1 MIQEKTERIQKSISQ
16 TNQFMKRLPH
26 TALPVL
32 AAAILCLTASCSK
45 ESPSAGAPVVQEG
58 TAVHVAFNA
67 TQPSVRQYVSGEGDG
82 VGSLDLLVFRA
93 SDGLLAARERVT
105 GEEEIGASV
114 TAGMTMDWYIIANA
128 PEGTFSSF
136 TDETTFLSALTPLTQ
151 TSASTMV
158 MHAEGTTAFTAST
171 GTVEAPLSRY
181 ASKVTVNDV
190 SVPWLDSFA
199 TAPSCSVE
207 RVGLINVV
215 GTAPWSGTPATGSVW
230 YNRSGFDGTLSA
242 ALRSML
248 LWDDGVTVTAGEAA
262 TVGES
267 FFAMPNPITGGDYG
281 TPWSERGTRVALE
294 LLVGGQANWYM
305 IDLPAMEGNRH
316 YVLNEV
322 VILGPGATAPDLPL
336 DRSSVTFGIEILDW
350 GSDTKNAEFG
360 T

>member
-1 MIQEKTERIQKSISQ
+1 
-16 TNQFMKRLPH
+16 MKRLLHITLP
-26 TALPVL
+26 ALAAVIIGLPV
-32 AAAILCLTASCSK
+32 SCTKDSQAFT
-45 ESPSAGAPVVQEG
+45 PAPAPVREG
-58 TAVHVAFNA
+58 ETVSATFSAVR
-67 TQPSVRQYVSGEGDG
+67 PEPKQYVGGEGDG
-82 VGSLDLLVFRA
+82 IASLDLLIFRA
-93 SDGLLAARERVT
+93 SDGLLAASARVN
-105 GEEEIGASV
+105 GEEEISADV

-128 PEGTFSSF
+128 PDGTFSSF
-136 TDETTFLSALTPLTQ
+136 TEEATFLSALTPLTY
-151 TSASTMV
+151 TSPTSMV
-158 MHAEGTTAFTAST
+158 MHAEGTTAFTSST

-305 IDLPAMEGNRH
+305 IDLPAMEGNHH

-336 DRSSVTFGIEILDW
+336 DRSSVSFGIEILDW
-350 GSDTKNAEFG
+350 GSDTKNANFG